1 MPETHRCPSCGAE
14 NAQKAA
20 ACAQCNFPLS
30 ETPAAAPA
38 VPAATDPAAE
48 PEFKFDPGPRP
59 VRRRARERAPGPEAT
74 QPIQVQIWLF
84 TGVAVV
90 LGLVYFAGR
99 GFWKSIAPPV
109 EGANAQQEQRA
120 DGARAALAR
129 DSTNLMARIELANV
143 LYDTGNWSEAIIH
156 YKSAERLDP
165 KRSTTVVDMGVCY
178 YNLGR
183 FSAAESLFHHAL
195 ELDPH
200 QAVAMFNLGIIAETA
215 GRWDEALKQFHR
227 AMESDPPDPMKQVLQ
242 QHIEEAMKKTGR
254 TAPPLGR

>member
-1 MPETHRCPSCGAE
+1 
-14 NAQKAA
+14 
-20 ACAQCNFPLS
+20 
-30 ETPAAAPA
+30 
-38 VPAATDPAAE
+38 
-48 PEFKFDPGPRP
+48 
-59 VRRRARERAPGPEAT
+59 
-74 QPIQVQIWLF
+74 
-84 TGVAVV
+84 
-90 LGLVYFAGR
+90 
-99 GFWKSIAPPV
+99 
-109 EGANAQQEQRA
+109 
-120 DGARAALAR
+120 
-129 DSTNLMARIELANV
+129 
-143 LYDTGNWSEAIIH
+143 
-156 YKSAERLDP
+156 
-165 KRSTTVVDMGVCY
+165 MGVCY